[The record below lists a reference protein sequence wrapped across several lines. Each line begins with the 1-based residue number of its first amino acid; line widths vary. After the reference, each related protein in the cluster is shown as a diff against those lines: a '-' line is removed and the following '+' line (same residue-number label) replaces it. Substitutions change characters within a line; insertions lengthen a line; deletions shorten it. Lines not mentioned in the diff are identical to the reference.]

1 MCSPIA
7 KRRDSALE
15 RGGFGWPMRAW
26 NGRCRVCATG
36 HPSRSVARG
45 PACRYLEGCIDSAT
59 EVDTLSA
66 VDTNRRFHSES
77 HSRCQTSKNE
87 DSCRKHAD
95 DSPARCSPRHFAKFI
110 HCEHLAG
117 VIGMFSLDTV
127 LESRYVVRKTGGSVA
142 V

>member
-1 MCSPIA
+1 MS
-7 KRRDSALE
+7 
-15 RGGFGWPMRAW
+15 
-26 NGRCRVCATG
+26 
-36 HPSRSVARG
+36 
-45 PACRYLEGCIDSAT
+45 
-59 EVDTLSA
+59 TLSDNA
-66 VDTNRRFHSES
+66 RHRGTDSGTGVHLQPRCEVSPHGRQRAGHRTFHFEPVNEFRAPAFSWKAIHSAS
-77 HSRCQTSKNE
+77 HGRCQTSKNE

-142 V
+142 VHFISTVATR